1 MWKELTMSNEDLHAK
16 AIDIAIGMTHG
27 TNAVVLELARFL
39 LGDGPKRDEFAE
51 RLRASAAALDPET
64 NAYQRI
70 SSEMMNMF
78 AANLTRSKEQQAQ
91 LDEDLRALMRSIRA
105 NQS

>member
-1 MWKELTMSNEDLHAK
+1 MSNEDLHAK
-16 AIDIAIGMTHG
+16 AIDIAIGMNHG

-51 RLRASAAALDPET
+51 RLQASAAALDPET